1 MNIII
6 ILLTEKIIVVKI
18 IRICYND
25 SIMAHYG
32 ISAVGGDKMN
42 KNLKRLAEPDVRMH
56 LFFMVLFALATLFFK
71 MYELAA
77 AEGAIIL
84 LLIIYSL
91 IMSRRKRKQLA
102 AYIESVTYDTETAK
116 NNTLMNFPLPIAV
129 FRLEDSRIVWGN
141 EMFFDMCGTT
151 GTRLDARVA
160 DLVPEFSGKWLM
172 EGKSQYPGLLEI
184 DGRRYKVHGNI
195 VRSEKNNE
203 NSAFMGITYW
213 VDVTEYD
220 NIRLEYENSRP
231 AAGVIVVDN
240 MDELLKNQP
249 DRIKNDIRETIDD
262 KLSQWCEENRGLIR
276 RYERDRYLVVMEKRY
291 VEKLREEK
299 FSITDAVHQVVS
311 PNGVS
316 ASISIGLG
324 TDAATFGEAIQ
335 FANVAAELALSRGG
349 DQTVIKNRL
358 SFEFYGGRGFEV
370 ETRTKVKSRVMAN
383 TFAELMHDSSRILVM
398 GHRFADLDSVGA
410 AVGVCCL
417 ARKQGVK
424 ANIVIDMKRNVSKP
438 LISRIAGEEE
448 YKDTFISPQEAM
460 LRADGRTLL
469 VVVDTN
475 RPEQVEDAD
484 LLTACNRVAVIDHHR
499 VAATYIQNAAMGY
512 IEPYASSVCELIAEI
527 MQEQLERGDIL
538 RCEAEA
544 VLAGIV
550 LDTKS
555 FTIRTG
561 ERTFEAA
568 AYLRRMGADTTDVKK
583 LLQTDMDDTIS
594 RYKIMQNAT
603 LYRNVAIAAPEDV
616 QERVVAAQAAD
627 ELLNISGVD
636 ASVVVAPD
644 GHGGAFASA
653 RSIGELNVQIIMEKL
668 GGGGNRS
675 AAAVQFKDMDVN
687 TAVQKV
693 YAAIDEYLG

>member
-1 MNIII
+1 
-6 ILLTEKIIVVKI
+6 
-18 IRICYND
+18 
-25 SIMAHYG
+25 
-32 ISAVGGDKMN
+32 MN
-42 KNLKRLAEPDVRMH
+42 KNLKRLAEPNVRMH
-56 LFFMVLFALATLFFK
+56 LFFMVLFAAATLFFK

-77 AEGAIIL
+77 AEGAVIL
-84 LLIIYSL
+84 LLVIYSL
-91 IMSRRKRKQLA
+91 IVSRRKRKQLA

-141 EMFFDMCGTT
+141 EMFFTMCGST
-151 GTRLDARVA
+151 GARLDARVA
-160 DLVPEFSGKWLM
+160 DMVPEFSGKWLM
-172 EGKSQYPGLLEI
+172 EGKTQYPGILEI
-184 DGRRYKVHGNI
+184 GGKRYRVHGNI
-195 VRSEKNNE
+195 VRSEKSDE
-203 NSAFMGITYW
+203 DGAFMGITYW
-213 VDVTEYD
+213 MDVTEYD
-220 NIRLEYENSRP
+220 NIRREYESSRP
-231 AAGVIVVDN
+231 VAGIIVADN
-240 MDELLKNQP
+240 LDELLKNQP
-249 DRIKNDIRETIDD
+249 DRIKNDLTEAIDD
-262 KLSQWCEENRGLIR
+262 QLTQWCENYHGLIR
-276 RYERDRYLVVMEKRY
+276 RYERDRYIIVMEKRC
-291 VEKLREEK
+291 VEKLKEDK
-299 FSITDAVHQVVS
+299 FSITDQLHKVVS

-324 TDAATFGEAIQ
+324 VDASGFDEALQ

-358 SFEFYGGRGFEV
+358 NFELYGGRGFEI
-370 ETRTKVKSRVMAN
+370 ETRTKVKSRVMAS
-383 TFAELMHDSSRILVM
+383 TFAELMHDSSRVLVM
-398 GHRFADLDSVGA
+398 GHKFADLDSVGA
-410 AVGVCCL
+410 SVGVCCL

-424 ANIVIDMKRNVSKP
+424 ANIVIDLKKNASAA
-438 LISRIAGEEE
+438 LISRISAEPE
-448 YKDTFISPQEAM
+448 YKDVFISPQEAI
-460 LRADGRTLL
+460 LRADGKTLL

-512 IEPYASSVCELIAEI
+512 IEPYASSVCELIAEM
-527 MQEQLERGDIL
+527 MQEQLDRDDVL

-544 VLAGIV
+544 VLSGIV

-561 ERTFEAA
+561 ERTFDAA

-603 LYRNVAIAAPEDV
+603 LYRNVAIAAPEEP

-636 ASVVVAPD
+636 ASIVVAPD

-653 RSIGELNVQIIMEKL
+653 RSIGELNMQIVMEKL

-675 AAAVQFKDMDVN
+675 AAAAQFKDTDVK
-687 TAVQKV
+687 TALKKV
-693 YAAIDEYLG
+693 YAAIDDYLG

>member
-1 MNIII
+1 
-6 ILLTEKIIVVKI
+6 
-18 IRICYND
+18 
-25 SIMAHYG
+25 
-32 ISAVGGDKMN
+32 MN
-42 KNLKRLAEPDVRMH
+42 KNLKRLAEPNVRMH
-56 LFFMVLFALATLFFK
+56 LFFMVLFAAATLFFK

-77 AEGAIIL
+77 AEGAVIL
-84 LLIIYSL
+84 LLVIYSL
-91 IMSRRKRKQLA
+91 IVSRRKRKQLA

-141 EMFFDMCGTT
+141 EMFFTMCGST
-151 GTRLDARVA
+151 GARLDARVA
-160 DLVPEFSGKWLM
+160 DMVPEFSGKWLM
-172 EGKSQYPGLLEI
+172 EGKTQYPGILEI
-184 DGRRYKVHGNI
+184 GGKRYRVHGNI
-195 VRSEKNNE
+195 VRSEKSDE
-203 NSAFMGITYW
+203 DGAFMGITYW
-213 VDVTEYD
+213 MDVTEYD
-220 NIRLEYENSRP
+220 NIRREYESSRP
-231 AAGVIVVDN
+231 VAGIIVADN
-240 MDELLKNQP
+240 LDELLKNQP
-249 DRIKNDIRETIDD
+249 DRIKNDLTEAIDD
-262 KLSQWCEENRGLIR
+262 QLTQWCENYHGLIR
-276 RYERDRYLVVMEKRY
+276 RYERDRYIIVMEKRC
-291 VEKLREEK
+291 VEKLKEDK
-299 FSITDAVHQVVS
+299 FSITDQLHKVVS

-324 TDAATFGEAIQ
+324 VDASGFDEALQ

-358 SFEFYGGRGFEV
+358 NFEFYGGRGFEI
-370 ETRTKVKSRVMAN
+370 ETRTKVKSRVMAS
-383 TFAELMHDSSRILVM
+383 TFAELMRDSSKVLVM
-398 GHRFADLDSVGA
+398 GHKFADLDSVGA
-410 AVGVCCL
+410 SVGVCCL
-417 ARKQGVK
+417 ARKQSVK
-424 ANIVIDMKRNVSKP
+424 ANIVIDLKKNASAA
-438 LISRIAGEEE
+438 LISRISAEPE
-448 YKDTFISPQEAM
+448 YKDVFISRQEAI
-460 LRADGRTLL
+460 LRADGKTLL

-512 IEPYASSVCELIAEI
+512 IEPYASSVCELIAEM
-527 MQEQLERGDIL
+527 MQEQLDRDDVL

-544 VLAGIV
+544 VLSGIV

-561 ERTFEAA
+561 ERTFDAA

-603 LYRNVAIAAPEDV
+603 LYRNVAIAAPEEP

-636 ASVVVAPD
+636 ASIVVAPD

-653 RSIGELNVQIIMEKL
+653 RSIGELNMQIVMEKL

-675 AAAVQFKDMDVN
+675 AAAAQFKNTDVK
-687 TAVQKV
+687 TALKKV
-693 YAAIDEYLG
+693 YAAIDDYLG